1 MILTKSCRNGGYM
14 NTTRKHRRNESG
26 SARRAALALAA
37 GTVAM
42 AGGFVGLAGT
52 TSAAPVEH
60 SSETYTFS
68 YTFDGPVTCNGG
80 PTYTLTNTVTLTD
93 YYLENPG
100 GRRVI
105 RAVITESLTGVPLDP
120 SLPTVTATTEGQGTG
135 STSTQGAF
143 TNTYHGKTIA
153 TYSDGSTESAS
164 FIGHATVSPYYQKI
178 LRFDR
183 CH

>member
-1 MILTKSCRNGGYM
+1 MILTKSYRNGGCM
-14 NTTRKHRRNESG
+14 NMTRKHRRSDSG

-42 AGGFVGLAGT
+42 ACGVVGPAGT
-52 TSAAPVEH
+52 VSAAPVER
-60 SSETYTFS
+60 SSETYTFTF
-68 YTFDGPVTCNGG
+68 TFDGPVTCNGG
-80 PTYTLTNTVTLTD
+80 PTYTLTDTVTFTD

-100 GRRVI
+100 GRRVF
-105 RAVITESLTGVPLDP
+105 RSVITESLTGVPLDP
-120 SLPTVTATTEGQGTG
+120 SLPTVTATTEGQATA

-164 FIGHATVSPYYQKI
+164 FIGHATVSPYHQKI
-178 LRFDR
+178 LNFDR